1 MPPKEVDKKRS
12 INTYE
17 SKCLGLIGEA
27 DDFASTNTGGLTN
40 TGMERAKMHIKRI
53 NDQFSRMETRW
64 EDDFKAKLEAEDPT
78 LHDELEKRVIE
89 VGTKVGK
96 SIDVLYQLMDK
107 PVITSSTSAS
117 AAKSLKMEV
126 SFKPTVLAASS
137 NLEEFNAWHS
147 SFVAHHDQNKA
158 FLQASTQEIR
168 RVFLTSLIDPKLQD
182 AMSTDETLSM
192 ETPIVGEEDSLLA
205 WLRAYLLRHLPLFIR
220 RYQYSICKQKPR
232 ESFGDFWTRKLIKAK
247 ECELDK
253 VKREDIEVTELICG
267 INDPKLRDEILK
279 LKVPKLVDLVA
290 MGERFDTAAKL
301 QKNNFEDTKVNKT
314 TSDYK
319 KGKNKDWQQQR
330 GRDQSRGRD

>member
-12 INTYE
+12 IGTYE
-17 SKCLGLIGEA
+17 DKCLKLITRA
-27 DDFASTNTGGLTN
+27 DKFAQDNVAGLTE
-40 TGMERAKMHIKRI
+40 TGKKQAEGHIKAI
-53 NDQFSRMETRW
+53 EEQFDRMNKRW
-64 EDDFKAKLEAEDPT
+64 EDEFRAELETSDET
-78 LHDELEKRVIE
+78 LHDELAEKVDE
-89 VGTKVGK
+89 TSDKADKAVQM
-96 SIDVLYQLMDK
+96 LYALIDK
-107 PVITSSTSAS
+107 PLGGISAPVS
-117 AAKSLKMEV
+117 AKSLKMEV
-126 SFKPTVLAASS
+126 SFKPNILAASS

-158 FLQASTQEIR
+158 FLQASTQEVR
-168 RVFLTSLIDPKLQD
+168 RVFLTSLIDSKLHD

-205 WLRAYLLRHLPLFIR
+205 WLRAHLLRHLPLFIR

-279 LKVPKLVDLVA
+279 LKEPKLADLVA
-290 MGERFDTAAKL
+290 LGERFDRAAKL
-301 QKNNFEDTKVNKT
+301 QKNNFEDPKVNKT
-314 TSDYK
+314 TSQP
-319 KGKNKDWQQQR
+319 G
-330 GRDQSRGRD
+330 